1 MKCKHKI
8 SDEIYYF
15 KYRDNNVICL
25 YNDNDFKILLSKP
38 MFEKYYEIDDNDN
51 NDK

>member
-1 MKCKHKI
+1 MKCKHKT

-15 KYRDNNVICL
+15 EYRDNNVIYL

-38 MFEKYYEIDDNDN
+38 MFEKCYTVDDIDNDS
-51 NDK
+51 K